1 MVSLHLDPGT
11 FKALDAKPG
20 GTLELFNKYVDRIKL
35 VFDLA
40 FRKADGT
47 AYQPTDREKKAMLLF
62 CGGHDMKDLFQ
73 HVHGVL
79 EEDTFDQTIAKI
91 SNELK
96 SRTNSVVQRNLLL
109 ANFPQGTKT
118 FDQWSKEITSAAKL
132 IDYTNYDWKQA
143 AVDAILLQTSNPQLR
158 ERTLQEIVL
167 YNDLLI
173 LGIAKEQ
180 SAKGCCLLEKPSGQ
194 LEYHHN
200 TPAQEVCRLQKENQK
215 HKAQLPK
222 PPCQR
227 CGNTKC
233 DKGRKCPAWGQKC
246 SACTKMNHFAK
257 VCCTTNQN
265 KCTTRR
271 LSSADKSDSEETSG
285 RTTVGKLDSK
295 SISVKIKIQPFQDQ
309 TASAQLFE
317 LATDTGVSKI
327 ILNPNDWEMIKNQCK
342 FVKTSKQFRPF
353 GTAYHLLIRGKAH
366 VNLTA
371 LKGAKID
378 KYVYIIDDPKEQSL
392 LGEEDAKRLGLVK
405 LNPKGATHEVISP
418 AETIKCISYPTKS
431 N

>member
-1 MVSLHLDPGT
+1 M
-11 FKALDAKPG
+11 
-20 GTLELFNKYVDRIKL
+20 
-35 VFDLA
+35 
-40 FRKADGT
+40 
-47 AYQPTDREKKAMLLF
+47 
-62 CGGHDMKDLFQ
+62 
-73 HVHGVL
+73 
-79 EEDTFDQTIAKI
+79 
-91 SNELK
+91 
-96 SRTNSVVQRNLLL
+96 
-109 ANFPQGTKT
+109 
-118 FDQWSKEITSAAKL
+118 
-132 IDYTNYDWKQA
+132 
-143 AVDAILLQTSNPQLR
+143 R

-327 ILNPNDWEMIKNQCK
+327 ILNPNDWEMI
-342 FVKTSKQFRPF
+342 
-353 GTAYHLLIRGKAH
+353 LGKAH

-378 KYVYIIDDPKEQSL
+378 TYVYIIDDPKEQSL